1 MDFLGELSRIFQM
14 CVQTE
19 KFWANNFDTRIHFLG
34 FAVETFQHAG
44 DFACWSSAELYF
56 MGTTM
61 ARTLPRRT
69 SMFNWLSLG
78 HNSTCGFNGAKDSI

>member
-1 MDFLGELSRIFQM
+1 M

-19 KFWANNFDTRIHFLG
+19 KFWANDFDTRIHFLG

-78 HNSTCGFNGAKDSI
+78 HNSKCGFNGTKDSI